1 MCEVDSYNDC
11 TKGKQK
17 AGNQKKQVKQTRKGT
32 DEKEE
37 GKERKDEIT
46 KKEKRGKRTIA
57 IATAVFLPS
66 GNKCWMS
73 DASSWY

>member
-1 MCEVDSYNDC
+1 MTTRRANRKQG
-11 TKGKQK
+11 TKKM
-17 AGNQKKQVKQTRKGT
+17 QVKQTRKGP

-66 GNKCWMS
+66 SNKCWMS
-73 DASSWY
+73 GASSWY